1 MPKKF
6 QSTLPRGERQ
16 KRSFM
21 AIRSGRFQSTLPRG
35 ERQSRT
41 KSIWSGYLFQST
53 LPRGERLQCFIDF
66 LRIHYISIHAPAR
79 GATILDGLSPVF
91 CLISIH
97 APARGATSAVA
108 IPFAVNMISIH
119 APARGATGAF
129 HQPGKPLEISIH
141 APARGATSYD
151 SDGLGV
157 MYFNPRSREGSDAVH
172 CHKRRPADDFNPRS
186 REGSDHKSCNSCA
199 ISFTISIHAPARG
212 ATRIRSALG
221 AIIDYF
227 NPRSREGSD
236 R

>member
-1 MPKKF
+1 
-6 QSTLPRGERQ
+6 
-16 KRSFM
+16 
-21 AIRSGRFQSTLPRG
+21 
-35 ERQSRT
+35 
-41 KSIWSGYLFQST
+41 
-53 LPRGERLQCFIDF
+53 
-66 LRIHYISIHAPAR
+66 
-79 GATILDGLSPVF
+79 
-91 CLISIH
+91 
-97 APARGATSAVA
+97 
-108 IPFAVNMISIH
+108 MISIH

-212 ATRIRSALG
+212 ATFSIPPALSFG
-221 AIIDYF
+221 LFQSTLPRGERHSENTLKNGRKNNF

-236 R
+236 AAEAQLNRDWQISIHAPARGATH